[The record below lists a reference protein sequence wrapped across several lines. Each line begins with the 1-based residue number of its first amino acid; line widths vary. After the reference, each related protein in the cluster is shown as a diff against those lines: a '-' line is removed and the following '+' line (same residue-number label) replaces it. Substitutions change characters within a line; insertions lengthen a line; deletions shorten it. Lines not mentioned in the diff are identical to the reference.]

1 MASRARHDAL
11 GNRYGIS
18 SAAPSKVLNDTIA
31 AGATSEENMVGRHGE
46 KRLFSRRR
54 LSWLPRKEGMQSP
67 VIVLAVLLI
76 CIGRFAFFAVL
87 LPLV

>member
-1 MASRARHDAL
+1 
-11 GNRYGIS
+11 
-18 SAAPSKVLNDTIA
+18 
-31 AGATSEENMVGRHGE
+31 MVGRHGE